1 MGSKTEDD
9 AMSTIVRWD
18 PFKEVATLQDRM
30 NRVFGEAWGRT
41 HRPDEDYISG
51 SWMPAVDVR
60 ESKDALEISTELP
73 GIEPKEV
80 EVSVENGVLT
90 LKGSRQFEKATE
102 GETYHRVER
111 AYGSFERSFS
121 LPTNVDPEKVQAVY
135 RHGVLHLT
143 LPKREEAKPRSISIK
158 VEDK

>member
-1 MGSKTEDD
+1 
-9 AMSTIVRWD
+9 MSTIVRWD
-18 PFKEVATLQDRM
+18 PFKELATVQDRM
-30 NRVFGEAWGRT
+30 NRMFNDVWGRNR
-41 HRPDEDYISG
+41 HADDDYISG

-60 ESKDALEISTELP
+60 ETKDALEIAAELP
-73 GIEPKEV
+73 GLEPKDV
-80 EVSVENGVLT
+80 EVSVEDGVLA
-90 LKGSRQFEKATE
+90 LKGSRLFEKATD

-121 LPTNVDPEKVQAVY
+121 LPTNVDPERVHAVY

>member
-1 MGSKTEDD
+1 
-9 AMSTIVRWD
+9 MSTIVRFD
-18 PFKEVATLQDRM
+18 PFKEMATLQDRM
-30 NRVFGEAWGRT
+30 NRVFGDIWGRT

-51 SWMPAVDVR
+51 SWLPSVDVR
-60 ESKDALEISTELP
+60 ETKDALEISAELP

-121 LPTNVDPEKVQAVY
+121 LPTNVDPEKVHAVY

>member
-1 MGSKTEDD
+1 
-9 AMSTIVRWD
+9 MSTIVRWD
-18 PFKEVATLQDRM
+18 PFREVATLQDRM
-30 NRVFGEAWGRT
+30 NHVFGELWGRT

-60 ESKDALEISTELP
+60 ESGDALEISAELP
-73 GIEPKEV
+73 GIDPKEV

-90 LKGSRQFEKATE
+90 LKGSRRFEKATE

-143 LPKREEAKPRSISIK
+143 LPKREEAKPKAISIK

>member
-1 MGSKTEDD
+1 
-9 AMSTIVRWD
+9 MSTIVRWD
-18 PFKEVATLQDRM
+18 PFKEMSTLQDRM
-30 NRVFGEAWGRT
+30 NRAFGDLWGRT
-41 HRPDEDYISG
+41 RRADEDSLSG

-60 ESKDALEISTELP
+60 ETKDALEITAELP
-73 GIEPKEV
+73 GIEPKNV

-90 LKGSRQFEKATE
+90 LKGAREFEKAAD

-121 LPTNVDPEKVQAVY
+121 LPTNVDPEKVKASY

-143 LPKREEAKPRSISIK
+143 LPKREEAKPRSVTIK
-158 VEDK
+158 VEDN

>member
-1 MGSKTEDD
+1 
-9 AMSTIVRWD
+9 MSTIVRWD

-30 NRVFGEAWGRT
+30 NRAFSEVWGRT

-80 EVSVENGVLT
+80 EVCVENGVLT

-121 LPTNVDPEKVQAVY
+121 LPTNVDPERVQAVY

-143 LPKREEAKPRSISIK
+143 LPKREEAKPRSISIT
-158 VEDK
+158 VEDR

>member
-1 MGSKTEDD
+1 
-9 AMSTIVRWD
+9 MSTIVRWD
-18 PFKEVATLQDRM
+18 PFKDVAMLQDRM
-30 NRVFGEAWGRT
+30 NRAFGDLWGHTR
-41 HRPDEDYISG
+41 RPDEDYISG
-51 SWMPAVDVR
+51 SWMPTVDVR
-60 ESKDALEISTELP
+60 ETKNALEISAELP

-80 EVSVENGVLT
+80 EVSVEDGVLT
-90 LKGSRQFEKATE
+90 LKGARNFEKATE

-121 LPTNVDPEKVQAVY
+121 LPTNVDPEKVQATY

>member
-1 MGSKTEDD
+1 MT
-9 AMSTIVRWD
+9 TIVRWD
-18 PFKEVATLQDRM
+18 PFKELSTLQDRM
-30 NRVFGEAWGRT
+30 NRAFGDLWGRA

-60 ESKDALEISTELP
+60 ETKDALEISAELP
-73 GIEPKEV
+73 GIDPKDV
-80 EVSVENGVLT
+80 ELSVENGVLS
-90 LKGSRQFEKATE
+90 LKGSREFEKAIE

-121 LPTNVDPEKVQAVY
+121 LPTNVDPDRVKAVY

-143 LPKREEAKPRSISIK
+143 LPKREEAKPKSISIK

>member
-1 MGSKTEDD
+1 
-9 AMSTIVRWD
+9 MSTIVRWD
-18 PFKEVATLQDRM
+18 PFKDVAMLQDRM
-30 NRVFGEAWGRT
+30 NRAFGDLWGHTR
-41 HRPDEDYISG
+41 RPDEDYISG
-51 SWMPAVDVR
+51 SWMPTVDVR
-60 ESKDALEISTELP
+60 ETKNALEISAELP

-80 EVSVENGVLT
+80 EVSVEDGVLT
-90 LKGSRQFEKATE
+90 LKGARNFEKATE

>member
-1 MGSKTEDD
+1 
-9 AMSTIVRWD
+9 MSTIVRWD
-18 PFKEVATLQDRM
+18 PFKEVATLQERL
-30 NRVFGEAWGRT
+30 NRAFGDIWGHAPRA
-41 HRPDEDYISG
+41 EEGYLSG

-60 ESKDALEISTELP
+60 ETKEALEITAELP
-73 GIEPKEV
+73 GIEPKGV

-90 LKGSRQFEKATE
+90 LKGSREFEKATE

-121 LPTNVDPEKVQAVY
+121 LPTNIDAEKVRAVY

-143 LPKREEAKPRSISIK
+143 LPKREEAKPKSIAIK
-158 VEDK
+158 VEDN

>member
-1 MGSKTEDD
+1 
-9 AMSTIVRWD
+9 MSTIVRWD

-80 EVSVENGVLT
+80 EVCVENGVLT

-111 AYGSFERSFS
+111 AYGSFERLFS
-121 LPTNVDPEKVQAVY
+121 LSTNVDPERVQAVY

-143 LPKREEAKPRSISIK
+143 LPKREEAKPRSISIT
-158 VEDK
+158 VEDR

>member
-1 MGSKTEDD
+1 MP
-9 AMSTIVRWD
+9 TIVRFD
-18 PFKEVATLQDRM
+18 PFKELATLQDRM
-30 NRVFGEAWGRT
+30 NRVFGEVWGRT
-41 HRPDEDYISG
+41 NRADEDYISG

-60 ESKDALEISTELP
+60 ETKDSLEIAAELP
-73 GIEPKEV
+73 GIDPKDV

-90 LKGSRQFEKATE
+90 LKGSRNFEKATD

-135 RHGVLHLT
+135 RHGVLHLA
-143 LPKREEAKPRSISIK
+143 LPKREEAKPKSITIK
-158 VEDK
+158 VDGK